1 MLKEVALKEICGND
15 DMNEVKIESFSSGSI
30 DCASEEL
37 DNIIRSSIGIQV
49 SLADILIGKKDDE
62 SSNDLVSFIS
72 LRKNVCEQRQLE
84 QIKKVFQSV
93 HKVLDHNDKLIACEV
108 YGPKEEAVNI
118 FKLALEGGELGEW
131 INWFYSCENADD
143 CKRRGLYKYI
153 GKAYSREQISRLRG
167 DAFFE
172 YMLYSG
178 TDKIR
183 QPGFYVSQYKLD
195 EIESIPYINELFSAV
210 ENLYVLVSKCESE
223 NGEINYE
230 KYLTWDRIKI

>member
-37 DNIIRSSIGIQV
+37 DNIIRNSIGIQV

-108 YGPKEEAVNI
+108 YGPKEDAVNI

-143 CKRRGLYKYI
+143 CKRRGLINISEKHTAENKFRVSEEMLSLSI
-153 GKAYSREQISRLRG
+153 CCTAEQIKSDNRDFMYL
-167 DAFFE
+167 
-172 YMLYSG
+172 
-178 TDKIR
+178 
-183 QPGFYVSQYKLD
+183 
-195 EIESIPYINELFSAV
+195 SINWM
-210 ENLYVLVSKCESE
+210 K
-223 NGEINYE
+223 
-230 KYLTWDRIKI
+230 